1 MRNIRIIAVLLTL
14 LAVHLVSLAE
24 AAEINVG
31 ITLGMTGPTASAGIS
46 YKSVLGN
53 LPPTI
58 AGQPAKYAILD
69 DGGDATVAVKNARKL
84 ISENNIDVLIG
95 SSTVPGCLAVID
107 VATEN
112 KVPQICMAPLTI
124 PDAKRAWVFMAP
136 AGPKLMISAVVD
148 RMKETGV
155 KTVGYIGFSDG
166 LGDILLRALTDLAG
180 EAGIKVVANERFNRP
195 DTDVSAQVL
204 RVIAANPDAVY
215 VGAALSPA
223 ALPHITLVDNG
234 YKGKIYH
241 TDGIVGADFLR
252 VGGPRV
258 EGAIAPSGPFVVAE
272 RLPNDFPSKA
282 VAMKYAK
289 EYDAANPGR
298 RNGFAGMAYDTYIRI
313 DTAAKTALG
322 KGRPG
327 TVEFR
332 QALRDAL
339 ESAKEVVG
347 TSGIYNTS
355 PADHNGLDHRA
366 RVLVEVRSGKFELL
380 KK

>member
-1 MRNIRIIAVLLTL
+1 MKIVKIWALIWGIFIGYSAS
-14 LAVHLVSLAE
+14 LVE

-31 ITLGMTGPTASAGIS
+31 MTLGMTGPTASAGIS
-46 YKSVLGN
+46 YKSVLAN
-53 LPPTI
+53 LPSTI
-58 AGQPAKYAILD
+58 AGQSAKYTILD
-69 DGGDATVAVKNARKL
+69 DGGDPTVAVKNARKL

-107 VATEN
+107 VAIEN
-112 KVPQICMAPLTI
+112 KVPQICMAPLAV

-166 LGDILLRALTDLAG
+166 LGDILLRALTDLTN
-180 EAGIKVVANERFNRP
+180 EAGIKVVASERFNRP

-215 VGAALSPA
+215 IGAALSPA
-223 ALPHITLVDNG
+223 ALPNITLTDNG
-234 YKGKIYH
+234 YKGKVYH
-241 TDGIVGADFLR
+241 TDGVVGADFLR
-252 VGGPRV
+252 VGGARV

-272 RLPNDFPSKA
+272 QLPVHFPSKA
-282 VAMKYAK
+282 VALKYAK

-313 DTAAKTALG
+313 DAAAKVALEKG
-322 KGRPG
+322 KPG

-339 ESAKEVVG
+339 ESAKDVIG

-366 RVLVEVRSGKFELL
+366 RVLVEVKSGKFELL